1 MTDLS
6 ASNDVSKYFKDT
18 LRSETQNFLIPK
30 ILSSFCLPI
39 INFSYTAN
47 SVTLILPLKP
57 RELQSV
63 SRLMA
68 RAASSFSNIIAFQV
82 TLSKNSSSKIIQP
95 LSISIRCISTFPS
108 THQQTQMSFM
118 LSNHRQREA
127 PLDTTLQ

>member
-1 MTDLS
+1 MS
-6 ASNDVSKYFKDT
+6 ASNDVSEYFKDT
-18 LRSETQNFLIPK
+18 LRSETQSFLIPK

-47 SVTLILPLKP
+47 SVTQILPLKP

-68 RAASSFSNIIAFQV
+68 RAASSFSNIIIFQV
-82 TLSKNSSSKIIQP
+82 TLSISSSSKIIQT
-95 LSISIRCISTFPS
+95 LSISIRCIATLPS

-127 PLDTTLQ
+127 PLDTKLQ